1 MDLGSVLG
9 RLPKVQNA
17 DLLVGTETFDDA
29 GVFRLD
35 AERALVM
42 TVDLITPV
50 SNDPYLFGQVAAANS
65 LSDVFAMGGTVTA
78 VLNVCCFP
86 ESLPTDVM
94 TEILK
99 GAQSKVAECGAI
111 LLGGHTVED
120 EDLKFGLSVTGFV
133 HPDKILRNVGA
144 QIGDALVLSK
154 PLGTGVGI
162 SAEKIAIMDK
172 AHHDEMLDQLASL
185 NLIASQ
191 AALKYGA
198 HAATDITGFGLAGH
212 GFEMANG
219 SSINLR
225 FQIEKLPVYSWF
237 EDYWTKGARTKVT
250 PANRRLV
257 GEHLIAPENTREVDY
272 ELFCDPQT
280 SGGLL
285 IALPPENA
293 ESLVQDLKKQGLN
306 AACIIGE
313 VVAGTGSVEFVN
325 S

>member
-17 DLLVGTETFDDA
+17 DLLVGTDTFDDA

-50 SNDPYLFGQVAAANS
+50 SNDPFIFGQVAAANS

-94 TEILK
+94 TEILR
-99 GAQSKVAECGAI
+99 GAQSKVDECGAI

-144 QIGDALVLSK
+144 QVGDALVFTK

-162 SAEKIAIMDK
+162 SAEKMGFMDK
-172 AHHDEMLDQLASL
+172 AHHDEMVAHLAAL
-185 NLIASQ
+185 NYKASQ
-191 AALKYGA
+191 AALKHGA

-212 GFEMANG
+212 GFEMVNK
-219 SSINLR
+219 SPIDLKIN
-225 FQIEKLPVYSWF
+225 ISKIPVYSWF
-237 EDYWTKGARTKVT
+237 EDYWTRGARTKVT

-257 GEHLIAPENTREVDY
+257 GEHLIAPEDARDIDY

-285 IALPPENA
+285 VALPPDSARAMVE
-293 ESLVQDLKKQGLN
+293 DLHGQGLE
-306 AACIIGE
+306 AATIIGE
-313 VVAGTGSVEFVN
+313 VIDGDSRVRFVRD
-325 S
+325 